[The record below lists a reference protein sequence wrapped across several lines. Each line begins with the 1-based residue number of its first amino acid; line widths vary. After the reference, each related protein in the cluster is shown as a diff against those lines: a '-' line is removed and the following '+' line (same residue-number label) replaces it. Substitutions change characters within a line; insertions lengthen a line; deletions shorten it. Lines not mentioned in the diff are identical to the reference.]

1 MSGLG
6 RGDMPEQRVVDADYL
21 LLEAPRER
29 KFITGAQAM
38 AEAVKRANVDIAIAY
53 PITPQSEVMHLVGD
67 LWAQG
72 YLRDYYRAEE
82 EYGAMSAIAGAVRG
96 GARAF
101 TATSGPGLLRGLEAI
116 ASWPGHRLPAVL
128 GVLTRVVN
136 APLSIQPDNVEIAY
150 LLHCG
155 MVVLHAE
162 NQQDVF
168 DFTLAAFVIA
178 EKVDVYIPV
187 AVCTEGF
194 FVTHAKGY
202 VNMTP
207 EDMKLPPRDPYKAPV
222 PPTDCEIPPAR
233 IQRDAPVQ
241 KSNFMSYLIHAV
253 WQQEVWSSNI
263 RAMKYIYKY
272 LGGPIEVVNPDAE
285 VFVVASGCAAA
296 QGREAVRYAQ
306 MEGLNVGLVK
316 VKSIRPFPEREIREV
331 LRKAKAVIVPEHN
344 IVGWLAKEVKAVLP
358 NNDIVIGGPRV
369 YGGMT
374 LPVEL
379 IMEKIYDAFGIK
391 KERKVVV

>member
-1 MSGLG
+1 MTEQKK
-6 RGDMPEQRVVDADYL
+6 PEQKVVEPEYL

-29 KFITGAQAM
+29 KFITGSQAF
-38 AEAVKRANVDIAIAY
+38 AEAIKRANVDIAIAY
-53 PITPQSEVMHLVGD
+53 PITPQSETMHLVGD
-67 LWAQG
+67 LYAQG
-72 YLRDYYRAEE
+72 YVKDYYRAEE

-101 TATSGPGLLRGLEAI
+101 SATSGPGLLRGLEAI
-116 ASWPGHRLPAVL
+116 ASWPGHRIPAVL
-128 GVLTRVVN
+128 GVMTRVVN
-136 APLSIQPDNVEIAY
+136 APLSIQPDNVEISY
-150 LLHCG
+150 LLNCG
-155 MVVLHAE
+155 MIVLHAE

-168 DFTLAAFVIA
+168 DFTLAGFVIS

-202 VNMTP
+202 VDLPP

-253 WQQEVWSSNI
+253 WQQEIWSANE
-263 RAMKYIYKY
+263 RARKWIKHY
-272 LGGPIEVVNPDAE
+272 LGGLVEVVNPDAE
-285 VFVVASGCAAA
+285 VFIVASGCAAA
-296 QGREAVRYAQ
+296 QGREAQRYAE

-316 VKSIRPFPEREIREV
+316 VKSIRPFPAQEIREI
-331 LRKAKAVIVPEHN
+331 LKNARAVIVPEHN
-344 IVGWLAKEVKAVLP
+344 IVGWLAKEVKAVIP
-358 NNDIVIGGPRV
+358 NSGIVVDGPRV

-379 IMEKIYDAFGIK
+379 IMDKIYEAFGVK
-391 KERKVVV
+391 KAKKTVV

>member
-1 MSGLG
+1 
-6 RGDMPEQRVVDADYL
+6 MPEQRVVDADYL

-67 LWAQG
+67 IWAQG
-72 YLRDYYRAEE
+72 YLKDYYRAEE

-96 GARAF
+96 GVRAF
-101 TATSGPGLLRGLEAI
+101 SATSGPGLLRGIEAI
-116 ASWPGHRLPAVL
+116 ASWPGHRIPAVL

-162 NQQDVF
+162 NQQDAF
-168 DFTLAAFVIA
+168 DFTLASFVIS

-202 VNMTP
+202 VSMTP

-253 WQQEVWSSNI
+253 WQQEVWSSNK

-272 LGGPIEVVNPDAE
+272 LGGPIEVVNLDAE
-285 VFVVASGCAAA
+285 VFIVASGCAAA

-316 VKSIRPFPEREIREV
+316 VKSIRPFPEKEIREV
-331 LRKAKAVIVPEHN
+331 LKKAKAVIVPEHN
-344 IVGWLAKEVKAVLP
+344 IVGWLAQEVKAAIP
-358 NNDIVIGGPRV
+358 DNDKVIGGPRV

-379 IMEKIYDAFGIK
+379 IMEKVYSALGIK
-391 KERKVVV
+391 KEKKVVV

>member
-1 MSGLG
+1 
-6 RGDMPEQRVVDADYL
+6 MPEQKVVDTDYL
-21 LLEAPRER
+21 LLEAPREK
-29 KFITGAQAM
+29 KFITGSQAM

-53 PITPQSEVMHLVGD
+53 PITPQSETMHLVGD

-72 YLRDYYRAEE
+72 YVKDYYRAEE
-82 EYGAMSAIAGAVRG
+82 EYGTMSAIAGAVRG
-96 GARAF
+96 GVRAF
-101 TATSGPGLLRGLEAI
+101 TATSGPGLLRGIEAI
-116 ASWPGHRLPAVL
+116 ASWPGHRIPAVL

-136 APLSIQPDNVEIAY
+136 APLSIQPDNVEISY
-150 LLHCG
+150 LLNCG

-168 DFTLAAFVIA
+168 DFTLASFAIS
-178 EKVDVYIPV
+178 EMVDVYLPI

-241 KSNFMSYLIHAV
+241 KSNFMSYLIHQV
-253 WQQEVWSSNI
+253 WQQEVWSSNM
-263 RAMKYIYKY
+263 RAMKYMYKY
-272 LGGPIEVVNPDAE
+272 INGPIEVINPEAE
-285 VFVVASGCAAA
+285 VFVAASGCAAA
-296 QGREAVRYAQ
+296 QAREAVRYAQ
-306 MEGLNVGLVK
+306 MEGLNVGLLK
-316 VKSIRPFPEREIREV
+316 IKSIVPFPSKEVRET
-331 LRKAKAVIVPEHN
+331 LKNAKAVIVPEHN
-344 IVGWLAKEVKAVLP
+344 IVGWLSKEIKA
-358 NNDIVIGGPRV
+358 NIQDSDKVIGKPRV

-379 IMEKIYDAFGIK
+379 IMDEIYAALGIK
-391 KERKVVV
+391 KDKTVLV

>member
-1 MSGLG
+1 
-6 RGDMPEQRVVDADYL
+6 MPEQRVVDADYL

-101 TATSGPGLLRGLEAI
+101 SATSGPGLLRGLEAI
-116 ASWPGHRLPAVL
+116 ASWPGHRIPAVL

-136 APLSIQPDNVEIAY
+136 APLSIQPDNIEISY
-150 LLHCG
+150 LLNCG
-155 MVVLHAE
+155 MIVLHAE

-168 DFTLAAFVIA
+168 DFTLAGFVIS

-253 WQQEVWSSNI
+253 WQQEVWASNI

-285 VFVVASGCAAA
+285 VFIVASGCAAA
-296 QGREAVRYAQ
+296 QGREAVRYSQ

-316 VKSIRPFPEREIREV
+316 VKSIRPFPEKEIREV
-331 LRKAKAVIVPEHN
+331 LKKAKAVIVPEHN
-344 IVGWLAKEVKAVLP
+344 IVGWLAKEIKAVIP
-358 NNDIVIGGPRV
+358 DNDKVIGGPRV

-379 IMEKIYDAFGIK
+379 IMEKVYSAFGIK
-391 KERKVVV
+391 KEKKVVV

>member
-1 MSGLG
+1 
-6 RGDMPEQRVVDADYL
+6 MPEQRVVDADYL

-67 LWAQG
+67 IWAQG
-72 YLRDYYRAEE
+72 YLKDYYRAEE

-101 TATSGPGLLRGLEAI
+101 SATSGPGLLRGLEAI
-116 ASWPGHRLPAVL
+116 ASWPGHRIPAVL

-150 LLHCG
+150 LLNCG

-168 DFTLAAFVIA
+168 DFTLASFVIS

-202 VNMTP
+202 VSMTP

-285 VFVVASGCAAA
+285 VFIVASGCAAA

-306 MEGLNVGLVK
+306 LEGLNVGLVK
-316 VKSIRPFPEREIREV
+316 VKSIRPFPEKEIREV
-331 LRKAKAVIVPEHN
+331 LKKAKAVIVPEHN
-344 IVGWLAKEVKAVLP
+344 IVGWLAREVKAAIP
-358 NNDIVIGGPRV
+358 DNDKVIGGPRV

-379 IMEKIYDAFGIK
+379 IMEKVYSALGIK
-391 KERKVVV
+391 KEKKVVV

>member
-1 MSGLG
+1 
-6 RGDMPEQRVVDADYL
+6 MPEQRVVDADYL

-72 YLRDYYRAEE
+72 YLKDYYRAEE

-96 GARAF
+96 GVRAF
-101 TATSGPGLLRGLEAI
+101 SATSGPGLLRGLEAI
-116 ASWPGHRLPAVL
+116 ASWPGHRIPAVL

-155 MVVLHAE
+155 MIVLHAE

-168 DFTLAAFVIA
+168 DFTLAGFVIS

-253 WQQEVWSSNI
+253 WQQEVWASNK

-285 VFVVASGCAAA
+285 VFIVASGCAAA

-306 MEGLNVGLVK
+306 LEGLNVGLVK
-316 VKSIRPFPEREIREV
+316 VKSIRPFPEKEIREV
-331 LRKAKAVIVPEHN
+331 LKKAKAVIVPEHN
-344 IVGWLAKEVKAVLP
+344 IVGWLAQEVKAAIP
-358 NNDIVIGGPRV
+358 DNDKVIGGPRV

-379 IMEKIYDAFGIK
+379 IMEKVYATLGIK
-391 KERKVVV
+391 KEKKVVV

>member
-1 MSGLG
+1 
-6 RGDMPEQRVVDADYL
+6 MPEQRVVDADYL

-67 LWAQG
+67 IWAQG
-72 YLRDYYRAEE
+72 YLKDYYRAEE

-101 TATSGPGLLRGLEAI
+101 SATSGPGLLRGLEAI
-116 ASWPGHRLPAVL
+116 ASWPGHRIPAVL

-168 DFTLAAFVIA
+168 DFTLASFVIS

-263 RAMKYIYKY
+263 RAMKHIYKY

-285 VFVVASGCAAA
+285 VFIVASGCAAA
-296 QGREAVRYAQ
+296 QGRESVRYAQ
-306 MEGLNVGLVK
+306 LEGLNVGLVK
-316 VKSIRPFPEREIREV
+316 VKSIRPFPEKEIREV
-331 LRKAKAVIVPEHN
+331 LKKAKAVIVPEHN
-344 IVGWLAKEVKAVLP
+344 IVGWLAKEVKAAIP
-358 NNDIVIGGPRV
+358 DNDKVIGGPRV

-379 IMEKIYDAFGIK
+379 IMEKVYAALGIK
-391 KERKVVV
+391 KEKKVVV

>member
-1 MSGLG
+1 
-6 RGDMPEQRVVDADYL
+6 MPEQKVVDADYL

-67 LWAQG
+67 IWAQG

-101 TATSGPGLLRGLEAI
+101 SATSGPGLLRGMEAI
-116 ASWPGHRLPAVL
+116 ASWPGHRIPAVL

-150 LLHCG
+150 LLHSG
-155 MVVLHAE
+155 IVVLHAE

-168 DFTLAAFVIA
+168 DFTLAGFIIS
-178 EKVDVYIPV
+178 EMVDVYIPV

-253 WQQEVWSSNI
+253 WQQEVWASNI

-306 MEGLNVGLVK
+306 LEGLNVGLVK
-316 VKSIRPFPEREIREV
+316 VKSIRPFPEKEIREV
-331 LRKAKAVIVPEHN
+331 LSKAKAVIVPEHN
-344 IVGWLAKEVKAVLP
+344 IIGWLAKEIRAAIP
-358 NNDIVIGGPRV
+358 DNDKVIGGPRV

-379 IMEKIYDAFGIK
+379 IMEKIYQALGIK

>member
-1 MSGLG
+1 
-6 RGDMPEQRVVDADYL
+6 MPEQRVVDADYL

-72 YLRDYYRAEE
+72 YLKDYYRAEE

-96 GARAF
+96 GVRAF
-101 TATSGPGLLRGLEAI
+101 SATSGPGLLRGIEAI
-116 ASWPGHRLPAVL
+116 ASWPGHRIPAVL

-168 DFTLAAFVIA
+168 DFTLAGFVIS

-202 VNMTP
+202 VSMTP

-285 VFVVASGCAAA
+285 VFIVASGCAAA

-306 MEGLNVGLVK
+306 LEGLNVGLVK
-316 VKSIRPFPEREIREV
+316 VKSIRPFPEKEIREV
-331 LRKAKAVIVPEHN
+331 LKKAKAVIVPEHN
-344 IVGWLAKEVKAVLP
+344 IVGWLAKEVKAAIP
-358 NNDIVIGGPRV
+358 DNDKVIGGPRV

-379 IMEKIYDAFGIK
+379 IMEKVYSALGIK
-391 KERKVVV
+391 KEKKVVV

>member
-1 MSGLG
+1 
-6 RGDMPEQRVVDADYL
+6 MPEQRVVDADYL

-67 LWAQG
+67 IWAQG
-72 YLRDYYRAEE
+72 YLKDYYRAEE

-101 TATSGPGLLRGLEAI
+101 SATSGPGLLRGLEAI
-116 ASWPGHRLPAVL
+116 ASWPGHRIPAVL

-150 LLHCG
+150 LLQCG

-168 DFTLAAFVIA
+168 DFTLASFVIS
-178 EKVDVYIPV
+178 EKVDVYIPL

-202 VNMTP
+202 VSMTP
-207 EDMKLPPRDPYKAPV
+207 QDMKLPPRDPYKAPV

-285 VFVVASGCAAA
+285 VFIVASGCAAA

-306 MEGLNVGLVK
+306 LEGLNVGLVK
-316 VKSIRPFPEREIREV
+316 VKSIKPFPEKEIREV
-331 LRKAKAVIVPEHN
+331 LKKAKAVIVPEHN
-344 IVGWLAKEVKAVLP
+344 IVGWLAKEVKAAIP
-358 NNDIVIGGPRV
+358 DNDKVIGGPRV

-379 IMEKIYDAFGIK
+379 IMEKVYTALGIK
-391 KERKVVV
+391 KEKKVVV

>member
-1 MSGLG
+1 
-6 RGDMPEQRVVDADYL
+6 MPEQKVVEPEYL
-21 LLEAPRER
+21 LKEAPREK
-29 KFITGAQAM
+29 KFITGSQAF

-53 PITPQSEVMHLVGD
+53 PITPQSETMHLVGD
-67 LWAQG
+67 LYAQG
-72 YLRDYYRAEE
+72 YVKDYYRAEE

-101 TATSGPGLLRGLEAI
+101 SATSGPGLLRGLEAI
-116 ASWPGHRLPAVL
+116 VSWPGHRIPAVL
-128 GVLTRVVN
+128 GVMTRVVN

-150 LLHCG
+150 LLHSG
-155 MVVLHAE
+155 LIVLHAE

-168 DFTLAAFVIA
+168 DFTLAGFAIS

-187 AVCTEGF
+187 VVPTEGF

-202 VNMTP
+202 VELPP
-207 EDMKLPPRDPYKAPV
+207 EDLKLPPRDPYKAPV

-253 WQQEVWSSNI
+253 WQQEIWSANK
-263 RAMKYIYKY
+263 RAMKWIYHY
-272 LGGPIEVVNPDAE
+272 LGGPVEVVNPDAE
-285 VFVVASGCAAA
+285 VFIVASGCAAA
-296 QGREAVRYAQ
+296 QGREAQRYAVQ
-306 MEGLNVGLVK
+306 EGLNVGLVK
-316 VKSIRPFPEREIREV
+316 IKSLRPFPEEEVREA
-331 LRKAKAVIVPEHN
+331 LKNAKAVIVPEHN
-344 IVGWLAKEVKAVLP
+344 IVGWLAKEVKAVIP
-358 NNDIVIGGPRV
+358 NSGIVVDGPRV

-379 IMEKIYDAFGIK
+379 IMEEIYRAIGVK
-391 KERKVVV
+391 KEKKTVV

>member
-1 MSGLG
+1 
-6 RGDMPEQRVVDADYL
+6 MPEQRVVDADYL

-101 TATSGPGLLRGLEAI
+101 SATSGPGLLRGLEAI
-116 ASWPGHRLPAVL
+116 ASWPGHRIPAVL

-150 LLHCG
+150 LLNCG

-168 DFTLAAFVIA
+168 DFTLAAFVIS

-253 WQQEVWSSNI
+253 WQQEVWASNI

-285 VFVVASGCAAA
+285 VFIVASGCAAA

-316 VKSIRPFPEREIREV
+316 VKSIRPFPEKEIREV
-331 LRKAKAVIVPEHN
+331 LKKAKAVIVPEHN
-344 IVGWLAKEVKAVLP
+344 IVGWLAKEVKAAIP
-358 NNDIVIGGPRV
+358 DNDKVIGGPRV

-379 IMEKIYDAFGIK
+379 IMEKIYDVFGIK
-391 KERKVVV
+391 KEKKVVV

>member
-1 MSGLG
+1 
-6 RGDMPEQRVVDADYL
+6 MPEQKVVETDYL
-21 LLEAPRER
+21 LLEAPREK
-29 KFITGAQAM
+29 KFITGSQAM

-53 PITPQSEVMHLVGD
+53 PITPQSETMHLVGD

-72 YLRDYYRAEE
+72 YVKDYYRAEE
-82 EYGAMSAIAGAVRG
+82 EYGTMSAIAGAVRG
-96 GARAF
+96 GVRAF
-101 TATSGPGLLRGLEAI
+101 TATSGPGLLRGIEAI
-116 ASWPGHRLPAVL
+116 ASWPGHRIPAVL

-136 APLSIQPDNVEIAY
+136 APLSIQPDNVEISY
-150 LLHCG
+150 LLNCG

-168 DFTLAAFVIA
+168 DFTLASFAIS
-178 EKVDVYIPV
+178 EMVDVYLPI

-241 KSNFMSYLIHAV
+241 KSNFMSYLIHQV
-253 WQQEVWSSNI
+253 WQQEVWSSNM

-272 LGGPIEVVNPDAE
+272 LNGPIEVINPEAE
-285 VFVVASGCAAA
+285 VFVAASGCAAA
-296 QGREAVRYAQ
+296 QAREAVRYAQ
-306 MEGLNVGLVK
+306 MEGLNVGLLK
-316 VKSIRPFPEREIREV
+316 IKSIVPFPSKEVRET
-331 LRKAKAVIVPEHN
+331 LKNAKAVIVPEHN
-344 IVGWLAKEVKAVLP
+344 IVGWLSKEIKA
-358 NNDIVIGGPRV
+358 NIQDSDKVIGRPRV

-379 IMEKIYDAFGIK
+379 IMDEIYAALGIK
-391 KERKVVV
+391 KDKTVLV

>member
-1 MSGLG
+1 
-6 RGDMPEQRVVDADYL
+6 MPEQRVVDADYL

-67 LWAQG
+67 IWAQG
-72 YLRDYYRAEE
+72 YLKDYYRAEE

-96 GARAF
+96 GVRAF
-101 TATSGPGLLRGLEAI
+101 SATSGPGLLRGIEAI
-116 ASWPGHRLPAVL
+116 ASWPGHRIPAVL

-162 NQQDVF
+162 NQQDAF
-168 DFTLAAFVIA
+168 DFTLASFVIS

-202 VNMTP
+202 VSMTP

-285 VFVVASGCAAA
+285 VFIVASGCAAA

-316 VKSIRPFPEREIREV
+316 VKSIRPFPEKEIREV
-331 LRKAKAVIVPEHN
+331 LKKARAVIVPEHN
-344 IVGWLAKEVKAVLP
+344 IVGWLAQEVKAAIP
-358 NNDIVIGGPRV
+358 DNDKVIGGPRV

-379 IMEKIYDAFGIK
+379 IMEKVYSALGIK
-391 KERKVVV
+391 KEKKVVV

>member
-1 MSGLG
+1 
-6 RGDMPEQRVVDADYL
+6 MPEQRVVDADYL

-67 LWAQG
+67 IWAQG
-72 YLRDYYRAEE
+72 YLKDYYRAEE

-96 GARAF
+96 GVRAF
-101 TATSGPGLLRGLEAI
+101 SATSGPGLLRGLEAI
-116 ASWPGHRLPAVL
+116 ASWPGHRIPAVL

-155 MVVLHAE
+155 MIVLHAE
-162 NQQDVF
+162 NQQDAF
-168 DFTLAAFVIA
+168 DFTLASFVIS

-202 VNMTP
+202 VSMTP
-207 EDMKLPPRDPYKAPV
+207 EDMKLPPRDPYEAPV

-263 RAMKYIYKY
+263 RTMKYIYKY

-285 VFVVASGCAAA
+285 VFIVASGCAAA

-306 MEGLNVGLVK
+306 LEGLNVGLVK
-316 VKSIRPFPEREIREV
+316 VKSIRPFPEKEIREV
-331 LRKAKAVIVPEHN
+331 LKKARAVIVPEHN
-344 IVGWLAKEVKAVLP
+344 IVGWLAQEVKAAIP
-358 NNDIVIGGPRV
+358 DNDKVIGGPRV

-379 IMEKIYDAFGIK
+379 IMEKVYAALGIK
-391 KERKVVV
+391 KEKKVVV

>member
-1 MSGLG
+1 
-6 RGDMPEQRVVDADYL
+6 MPEQRVVDADYL

-67 LWAQG
+67 IWAQG
-72 YLRDYYRAEE
+72 YLKDYYRAEE

-96 GARAF
+96 GVRAF
-101 TATSGPGLLRGLEAI
+101 SATSGPGLLRGLEAI
-116 ASWPGHRLPAVL
+116 ASWPGHRIPAVL

-168 DFTLAAFVIA
+168 DFTLAGFVIS

-202 VNMTP
+202 VSMTP

-285 VFVVASGCAAA
+285 VFIVASGCAAA

-316 VKSIRPFPEREIREV
+316 VKSIRPFPEKEIREV
-331 LRKAKAVIVPEHN
+331 LKKAKAVIVPEHN
-344 IVGWLAKEVKAVLP
+344 IVGWLAQEVKAAIP
-358 NNDIVIGGPRV
+358 DNDKVIGGPRV

-379 IMEKIYDAFGIK
+379 IMEKIYAVFGIK
-391 KERKVVV
+391 KEKKVVV

>member
-1 MSGLG
+1 
-6 RGDMPEQRVVDADYL
+6 MPEQRVVDADYL

-67 LWAQG
+67 IWAQG
-72 YLRDYYRAEE
+72 YLKDYYRAEE

-101 TATSGPGLLRGLEAI
+101 SATSGPGLLRGLEAI
-116 ASWPGHRLPAVL
+116 ASWPGHRIPAVL

-150 LLHCG
+150 LLNCG

-168 DFTLAAFVIA
+168 DFTLASFVIS

-285 VFVVASGCAAA
+285 VFIVASGCAAA

-306 MEGLNVGLVK
+306 LEGLNVGLVK
-316 VKSIRPFPEREIREV
+316 VKSIRPFPEKEIREA
-331 LRKAKAVIVPEHN
+331 LKKAKAVIVPEHN
-344 IVGWLAKEVKAVLP
+344 IVGWLAKEVKAAIP
-358 NNDIVIGGPRV
+358 DNDKVIGAPRV

-379 IMEKIYDAFGIK
+379 IMEKVYAALGIK
-391 KERKVVV
+391 KEKKVVV